1 MSSIWKKLFHR
12 DEEEKQ
18 QQHNRNEFYAP
29 IGDDSLIDPTG
40 TPDLIKYD
48 NLMTNLGSASKDP
61 LPFGQLF
68 RPDNFVFDEGYL
80 FYPRLSRRAGIRT
93 EEAMDM
99 GGGEYTDAESPWS
112 GRHTAWRGDECG
124 DDIDCIKGLYCKK
137 GICTEEEQFS
147 GGFIGYT
154 AGKKEVIRGAHTAWL
169 GDECGDD
176 IDCIKGLYCKKGI
189 CTAPVMPG
197 GEELFVG
204 GGYGGFVGGAAES
217 RGGAGGADLRRL

>member
-137 GICTEEEQFS
+137 GICT
-147 GGFIGYT
+147 
-154 AGKKEVIRGAHTAWL
+154 
-169 GDECGDD
+169 
-176 IDCIKGLYCKKGI
+176 
-189 CTAPVMPG
+189 APVMPG